1 MLHIN
6 NAIKFINLVIFFA
19 KCKKSIE
26 NIIEFTV
33 GKYIVDI
40 VFFFYYDR

>member
-1 MLHIN
+1 MLS
-6 NAIKFINLVIFFA
+6 NLSTCNFFA

-33 GKYIVDI
+33 DKYIVDI
-40 VFFFYYDR
+40 VFVFYYDR

>member
-1 MLHIN
+1 MLS
-6 NAIKFINLVIFFA
+6 NLSTRNLFA

-40 VFFFYYDR
+40 VVFFYYDR